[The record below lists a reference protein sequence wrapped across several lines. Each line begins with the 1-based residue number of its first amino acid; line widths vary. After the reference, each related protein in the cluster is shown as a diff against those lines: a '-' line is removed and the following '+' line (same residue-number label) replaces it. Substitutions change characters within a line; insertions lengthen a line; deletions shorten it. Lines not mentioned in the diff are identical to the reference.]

1 MVSTK
6 TKHQRK
12 TEQTH
17 RKIVKLYRQLSDGGM
32 FESKTALWEEISRR
46 TGYTREGIQRV
57 LRVNGINYSSKNK

>member
-1 MVSTK
+1 MTTTK

-12 TEQTH
+12 TEQMH
-17 RKIVKLYRQLSDGGM
+17 KRIIKM
-32 FESKTALWEEISRR
+32 FRDLLPEDMPRTVLWEEISRR